1 MLFMR
6 VVFLLIGI
14 GAFVCAVA
22 TVAYDIYLA
31 FELSRLL
38 QRKEAT
44 IEVTDATA
52 GSKPSLASAPA
63 SPRPRRA
70 IQWQT
75 ASKLAV
81 IGTISLLARS
91 SIVVVPD
98 GHAGVRISQTSGVRP
113 GTLYARHS
121 FYFSAARPRRA
132 L

>member
-6 VVFLLIGI
+6 VVFLVIGI

-31 FELSRLL
+31 FELNRLL
-38 QRKEAT
+38 HPKEAT
-44 IEVTDATA
+44 TEATDASA
-52 GSKPSLASAPA
+52 GSKPALASAPA

-75 ASKLAV
+75 AAKLAV
-81 IGTISLLARS
+81 IGTISMLARS

-98 GHAGVRISQTSGVRP
+98 GHAGVRISQ
-113 GTLYARHS
+113 
-121 FYFSAARPRRA
+121 
-132 L
+132 